1 MLLNWIKEK
10 EKEKDFSCFQF
21 FCSYFFTSR
30 ESLFREIS
38 YNQSYTCTKIECAEQ
53 FVDKTTKFFRESVS
67 NGPRIKSSGPD
78 MNWGKKLTQD
88 EIIKLRLCYSKHQRH
103 RVAH

>member
-1 MLLNWIKEK
+1 MMLLNWIKEK

-38 YNQSYTCTKIECAEQ
+38 YNHLIAKVYSAKFTKIVQ
-53 FVDKTTKFFRESVS
+53 PRKFLPAKCINFAVRLNRESFF
-67 NGPRIKSSGPD
+67 
-78 MNWGKKLTQD
+78 
-88 EIIKLRLCYSKHQRH
+88 QRKFLPLKYCNH
-103 RVAH
+103 